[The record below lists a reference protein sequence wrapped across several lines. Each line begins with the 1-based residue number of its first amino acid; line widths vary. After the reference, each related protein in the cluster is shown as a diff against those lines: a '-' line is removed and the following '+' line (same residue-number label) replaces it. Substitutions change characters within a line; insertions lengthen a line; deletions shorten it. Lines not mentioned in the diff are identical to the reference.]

1 MSEPYV
7 CQDEDAG
14 KIHGCLLHRG
24 GIFIWRS
31 VNLSNPGA
39 SWTSPA
45 RDSDGKPITKP
56 NWQCG
61 DVPQRHIEN
70 LAEVMVSTAK
80 EVKRFHVATRMGG
93 NGMSI
98 KVTDGGT
105 RKIRAEIAKARQ
117 RTGKTA
123 WYRFDYYDYENC
135 KIFIDDTTV
144 PLSDWVAKSKEAACT
159 S

>member
-7 CQDEDAG
+7 CQNEDAG
-14 KIHGCLLHRG
+14 KIHDWLLHRG

-45 RDSDGKPITKP
+45 QDSDGRPITKP
-56 NWQCG
+56 NWQCHS
-61 DVPQRHIEN
+61 VAERHITDI
-70 LAEVMVSTAK
+70 ADVMVATAK
-80 EVKRFHVATRMGG
+80 DVKRFHVATRMGG

-105 RKIRAEIAKARQ
+105 RKIRAEVEKAKE
-117 RTGKTA
+117 KFHKPA
-123 WYRFDYYDYENC
+123 WYEFDFCAEKNA
-135 KIFIDDTTV
+135 IILIEDTVV